1 MEKVKLSNAT
11 EAVIEMAEKEFN
23 EVSLKELRNVFK
35 EVSWGTVEL
44 TIVEGD
50 IENIKV
56 TKNYKPLVD
65 KEPEKS

>member
-11 EAVIEMAEKEFN
+11 EAVIEMAQKEFK

-35 EVSWGTVEL
+35 EVSWGTVEI
-44 TIVEGD
+44 TIVEGE
-50 IENIKV
+50 IENIKI

-65 KEPEKS
+65 KSEKKS